1 MRPPA
6 PVRFIDRCMKHTRSR
21 QAECGCPLAD
31 AATAAAQPLVSRNP
45 GRIRREAFVTIREM
59 KSRAE
64 SRSERERL
72 VRGETLDD
80 WSNAIADLKL
90 AITLWDLVAV
100 RHDS

>member
-1 MRPPA
+1 
-6 PVRFIDRCMKHTRSR
+6 
-21 QAECGCPLAD
+21 
-31 AATAAAQPLVSRNP
+31 
-45 GRIRREAFVTIREM
+45 M

-80 WSNAIADLKL
+80 WSNAIADLTL